1 MARNDIPRN
10 ASQVIGLGNKMREG
24 LDKWGTELGIT
35 QITPAGFQAELNAF
49 SSAYSDFNAARS
61 ARQTASD
68 VSKTADATLSEWL
81 QITRNVLA
89 GRFGNRWSTMWAQA
103 GFINPSTKVP
113 TRIEERLGLALS
125 LATFFTANPSYE
137 VKSMD
142 VTAEKATALRKT
154 ALTAQD
160 ALATADVDLKTKGEV
175 YDVAFIALTD
185 TMRALIKILTFSLD
199 REDPRWLAF
208 GLQMPATDTTP
219 GQPVNVTAQLD
230 EVGNIIVQCDPVPL
244 ATRYRWRMFV
254 VGVETDYRLV
264 ARSTEPIGIIVGVQP
279 GQRAQIIVQAVNNN
293 MQGVASDPI
302 IFSVTVGAQIKA
314 KGKAPAATE
323 LTGLAVNEE
332 AMAAATD
339 GGKSRSKEN
348 RLPTLT

>member
-24 LDKWGTELGIT
+24 LDKYGTELGIT
-35 QITPAGFQAELNAF
+35 QITPAGLQTELNAF
-49 SSAYSDFNAARS
+49 SGAYSDFNAARS

-68 VSKTADATLSEWL
+68 VFKTADATLTEWL
-81 QITRNVLA
+81 QITRNILA

-113 TRIEERLGLALS
+113 TRIEKRLGLALS
-125 LATFFTANPSYE
+125 LATFFTANPTYE

-142 VTAEKATALRKT
+142 VTADKATTLRNT
-154 ALTAQD
+154 ALAAQD
-160 ALATADVDLKTKGEV
+160 ALATAEVDLKTKGEV

-185 TMRALIKILTFSLD
+185 TMRGLVKILTYSLN

-208 GLQMPATDTTP
+208 GLQMPASDTTP

-230 EVGNIIVQCDPVPL
+230 ELGDIIVQCEPVPL
-244 ATRYRWRMFV
+244 ATRYRWRMLI

-264 ARSTEPIGIIVGVQP
+264 ARSTEPIGIITGVMP

-302 IFSVTVGAQIKA
+302 IFNVAVGAQVKTA
-314 KGKAPAATE
+314 SAEP
-323 LTGLAVNEE
+323 LSLSVNEE